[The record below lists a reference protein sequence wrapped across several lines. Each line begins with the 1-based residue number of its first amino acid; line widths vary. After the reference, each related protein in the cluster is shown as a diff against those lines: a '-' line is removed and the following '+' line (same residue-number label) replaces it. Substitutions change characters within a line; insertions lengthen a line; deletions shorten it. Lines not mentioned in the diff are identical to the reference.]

1 MALDRMSHES
11 KRMGRIWRW
20 RLQYRDRFIVGST
33 MGY

>member
-1 MALDRMSHES
+1 MDCPKNES

-20 RLQYRDRFIVGST
+20 RLQYRDRFIAGSA